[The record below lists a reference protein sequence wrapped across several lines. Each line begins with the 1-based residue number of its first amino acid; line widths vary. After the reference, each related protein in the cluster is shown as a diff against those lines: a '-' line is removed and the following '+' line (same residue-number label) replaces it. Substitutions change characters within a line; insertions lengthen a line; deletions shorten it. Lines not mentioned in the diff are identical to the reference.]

1 MSTLSLDTRA
11 DEDEWIWES
20 FRYHSRTFSLAAYF
34 LPRSVQMSVA
44 TLYLYCRRVDSIAD
58 QRVLEVGRERA
69 LQEVKQVRD
78 RLDETL
84 AGRPPAETV
93 LWRRLA
99 EVHDQSALPRGP
111 MYELIEGAL
120 WDLEGRPVVS
130 KADLIEYSNLV
141 GGSVGAMMLPF
152 LADPERHDALEPAAR
167 KLGIAMQITNIV
179 RDVGEDIDELDRVY
193 LPEHWLDEHDVSV
206 AALRDAHIAD
216 GYPALLEAA
225 MEAAEQRYIDS
236 FEGVSALPFRSR
248 HGIRAAARMYREIM
262 NEVRA
267 NNYDNLGQRAYV
279 SFRRKLFLLLYDGYK
294 RRKRRLTSDVH

>member
-1 MSTLSLDTRA
+1 MPTLSLDTRA

-20 FRYHSRTFSLAAYF
+20 FRYHSRTFSLAAYL

-58 QRVLEVGRERA
+58 QRVLEVGRKRA
-69 LQEVKQVRD
+69 LREVKQVRD
-78 RLDETL
+78 RLDDTL
-84 AGRPPAETV
+84 AGRPPSETV

-99 EVHDQSALPRGP
+99 EVHEQSALPRGP

-130 KADLIEYSNLV
+130 EADLVAYSNLV

-152 LADPERHDALEPAAR
+152 LASPARHDALEPTAR

-179 RDVGEDIDELDRVY
+179 RDVGEDLNELDRVY
-193 LPEHWLDEHDVSV
+193 LPERWLDEHDVSV
-206 AALRDAHIAD
+206 KALRKAEVPD
-216 GYPALLEAA
+216 GYSELLEAA
-225 MEAAEQRYIDS
+225 MEAAEQRYVES
-236 FEGVSALPFRSR
+236 FEGVASLPFRSR
-248 HGIRAAARMYREIM
+248 YGIRAAARMYREIM

-267 NNYDNLGQRAYV
+267 NDYDNLSQRAYV
-279 SFRRKLFLLLYDGYK
+279 SLRRKLFLLLHDGYE
-294 RRKRRLTSDVH
+294 RRKHRLVSDAP